1 MIVFTSVAE
10 PPGATSFEATP
21 EPEPS
26 ADILV
31 GWSRNLN
38 HFLMAGG
45 KLKRNVLLLYY
56 VNMKSAQFVKRQNG
70 PKMIFYLLIIKFFR
84 AEISRLRDLGTSG
97 AAKKSGG
104 SATLTRQKFALVCSM
119 DFAVTLV
126 LICGLID

>member
-1 MIVFTSVAE
+1 MAE

-56 VNMKSAQFVKRQNG
+56 VNMKSAQFVKTKWSKNDF
-70 PKMIFYLLIIKFFR
+70 FYLLIIKFFR
-84 AEISRLRDLGTSG
+84 SEMKNDNVRSRSRPFLPGAGVGSGTSDVRSHL
-97 AAKKSGG
+97 KKWRLHNTG
-104 SATLTRQKFALVCSM
+104 R
-119 DFAVTLV
+119 
-126 LICGLID
+126 